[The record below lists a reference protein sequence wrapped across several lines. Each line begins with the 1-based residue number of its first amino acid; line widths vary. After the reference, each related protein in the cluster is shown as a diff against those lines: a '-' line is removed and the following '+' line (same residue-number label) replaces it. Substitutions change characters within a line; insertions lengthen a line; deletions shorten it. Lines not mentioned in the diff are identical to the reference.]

1 MKFLVDNQL
10 PPVLAR
16 QIQDE
21 FGEEAVHV
29 ADLGLQEA
37 SDSALWAYAA
47 ATNAILISKDEDF
60 VNLMLRSYSAGL
72 LWIRMGNCRTVFLLN
87 VFRRAWPRIVERL
100 RKGERF
106 IEIR

>member
-1 MKFLVDNQL
+1 VKFLVDNQL

-37 SDSALWAYAA
+37 SDSALWA
-47 ATNAILISKDEDF
+47 
-60 VNLMLRSYSAGL
+60 
-72 LWIRMGNCRTVFLLN
+72 
-87 VFRRAWPRIVERL
+87 
-100 RKGERF
+100 
-106 IEIR
+106 